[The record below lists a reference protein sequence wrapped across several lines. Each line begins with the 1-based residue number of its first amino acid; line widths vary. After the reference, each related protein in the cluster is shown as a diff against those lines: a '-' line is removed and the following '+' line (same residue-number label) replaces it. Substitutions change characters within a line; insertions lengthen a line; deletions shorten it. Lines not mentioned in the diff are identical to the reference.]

1 MDQGGDRGITLI
13 HREVGMRKSDHWS
26 QAVFP
31 ETERDL
37 GQELDSVELGGQQ
50 LSIVSL
56 MIFGWLVGCLVVFC
70 LSLIVARWC
79 KMPCHRWDPSNCPL
93 LPLIHSHERL
103 WTLEVNDPVML
114 L

>member
-37 GQELDSVELGGQQ
+37 GQELDSVD
-50 LSIVSL
+50 
-56 MIFGWLVGCLVVFC
+56 GWLLGCF
-70 LSLIVARWC
+70 LSFPHSC
-79 KMPCHRWDPSNCPL
+79 KMVQNALSQMGPQ
-93 LPLIHSHERL
+93 
-103 WTLEVNDPVML
+103 
-114 L
+114 